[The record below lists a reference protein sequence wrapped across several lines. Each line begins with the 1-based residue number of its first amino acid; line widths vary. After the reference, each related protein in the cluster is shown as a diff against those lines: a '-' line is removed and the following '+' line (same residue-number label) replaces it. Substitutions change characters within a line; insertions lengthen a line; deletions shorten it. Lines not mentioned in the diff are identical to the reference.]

1 MKLYHASLLY
11 MQQLEG
17 EDEEEVEEKDRRR
30 MEKKK
35 VPKWRM
41 ERNRC
46 LKGEDKGEEEDKE
59 NGVGIEG
66 K

>member
-35 VPKWRM
+35 YQSEEWRGIGASK
-41 ERNRC
+41 ERI
-46 LKGEDKGEEEDKE
+46 KE
-59 NGVGIEG
+59 KRRTRRMVWE
-66 K
+66 